1 MGDPLFHAGNA
12 AILPENG
19 VGHTALCVLWSKAL
33 IPEARFSLLTRHQ
46 NGFDSSAPLPVAP
59 HA

>member
-33 IPEARFSLLTRHQ
+33 IPDTSFLLLTRYQ
-46 NGFDSSAPLPVAP
+46 YGFDSSALLPVAP